1 MIALS
6 CNEVETHNEWIKD
19 IKAYGKLEAES
30 KFPYPIIDDKTRKN
44 CKKIELMPHLLKA
57 VVLEDFEAVNVE
69 DADHGR
75 RVMVVMTRVTL
86 KKTEL

>member
-30 KFPYPIIDDKTRKN
+30 KFPYPIIDDKTRH
-44 CKKIELMPHLLKA
+44 LSHLLGKFRLYYA
-57 VVLEDFEAVNVE
+57 LNWIFNFFGNYLGMLDPDETDSAGMPLS
-69 DADHGR
+69 AR
-75 RVMVVMTRVTL
+75 SVTI
-86 KKTEL
+86 